1 MLFGT
6 NKSSQL
12 EHTSLVE
19 LPAFSENRLEGDVL
33 SLSVLIGLPL
43 CLLGLALRCLCF
55 GL

>member
-12 EHTSLVE
+12 EHTSLIE
-19 LPAFSENRLEGDVL
+19 LPAFPENSLEGDIL

-43 CLLGLALRCLCF
+43 SLPSLALL
-55 GL
+55 